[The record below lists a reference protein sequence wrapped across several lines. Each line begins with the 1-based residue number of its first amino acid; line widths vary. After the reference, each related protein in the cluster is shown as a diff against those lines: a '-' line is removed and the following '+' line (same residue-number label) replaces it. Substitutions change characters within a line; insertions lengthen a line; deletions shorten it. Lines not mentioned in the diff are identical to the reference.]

1 MNVETAKSSL
11 VELHGRCGRLAVA
24 ELRIYKKH
32 VGRHSL
38 NFALIVDFVDIALSF
53 SSRSCMRMS
62 ARLHVFDD
70 TLPCGNL
77 DSEFG
82 IDWELDKLTVR
93 SQLLT
98 FCSEE
103 FYGTVLVKKQP

>member
-24 ELRIYKKH
+24 ELRVYKKH

-77 DSEFG
+77 R
-82 IDWELDKLTVR
+82 ICK
-93 SQLLT
+93 
-98 FCSEE
+98 
-103 FYGTVLVKKQP
+103 